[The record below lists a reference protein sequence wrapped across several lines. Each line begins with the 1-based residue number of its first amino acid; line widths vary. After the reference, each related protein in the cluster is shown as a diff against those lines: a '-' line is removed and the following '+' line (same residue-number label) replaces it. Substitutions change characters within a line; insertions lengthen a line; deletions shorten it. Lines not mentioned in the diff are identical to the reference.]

1 MRRHRYA
8 ASFTLNESFRSK
20 FNHFK
25 KIFLGLL
32 FFPALANAQPS
43 STASFASGARR
54 DLACCCGAPLTR
66 APPVCIPGTFV
77 YSVNGVVPAGEA
89 AGVPISSLLPIIA
102 ANSGASTTLVATLC
116 AAAAGRE
123 ASCPPTHCHLFR
135 RCNGTVLNAA
145 SLVTTGKTLL
155 DLTAV
160 VGNLTLVCAVQ
171 QSPPVCIIDGGGSV
185 LLVAV
190 SQGAITLSGLTLQ
203 ARQRARSALPSLT
216 RGCLQGGTAI
226 SRLLGSGKK
235 LVGGAVFQTG
245 GVIEAAGVTFAS
257 NTAAPDSNG
266 FGGAVFQNG
275 GSFNVTNANFTAN
288 TADVRRDVGKQ
299 SSRRL
304 TARPCLSPGVR
315 CTSRTDRSQPRALCS
330 PPTPQPCACV
340 KGSEF
345 FSHTKKL

>member
-1 MRRHRYA
+1 MRERPLGY
-8 ASFTLNESFRSK
+8 FRV
-20 FNHFK
+20 
-25 KIFLGLL
+25 
-32 FFPALANAQPS
+32 AL
-43 STASFASGARR
+43 
-54 DLACCCGAPLTR
+54 LTR
-66 APPVCIPGTFV
+66 APPVCAPGTFV

-203 ARQRARSALPSLT
+203 ARLLVCRAAPALT
-216 RGCLQGGTAI
+216 RGVGFQRGNATTLQLIANSNGI
-226 SRLLGSGKK
+226 RLA
-235 LVGGAVFQTG
+235 GGAVFQTG
-245 GVIEAAGVTFAS
+245 GSIEAAGVTFAF
-257 NTAAPDSNG
+257 NTANAGSGGFG
-266 FGGAVFQNG
+266 FGGAVCQIG
-275 GSFNVTNANFTAN
+275 GSFDATSATFTAN
-288 TADVRRDVGKQ
+288 TAYVRTGEGRVCAPNY
-299 SSRRL
+299 L
-304 TARPCLSPGVR
+304 TARISERGRGVPAER
-315 CTSRTDRSQPRALCS
+315 KLHSRRR
-330 PPTPQPCACV
+330 
-340 KGSEF
+340 
-345 FSHTKKL
+345 